1 MVSMTTFVPDG
12 SLSAR
17 DHYRESVEL
26 AVQREGNSVGLLDA
40 WALIRRRMR
49 LLASVI
55 VGCTLLAAIAS
66 FTLPKTY
73 TANSE
78 VVLERKDVRP
88 FATDASLTSLDRDR
102 SAAETE
108 MDVLQSRQLAGRV
121 VDRLNLTNNP
131 NFNPYA
137 RGAEQ
142 PPGFGSEILRYF
154 QGIAETDRSPKT
166 VRTVP
171 GPKAQRDRA
180 ISSLLRQF
188 DVSRTGESL
197 AVKIT
202 VSSPDPRLAQEIA
215 NTIANL
221 YVESSLEFK
230 QDERIADKQR
240 ALNTGGAVGFLRQS
254 MTQPLLVTLRSEEA
268 RLLQSRAEISA
279 KFGKNHP
286 QMIDVDS
293 QIAGVRSMI
302 EDEVRRILLDLEA
315 ESLKPSARIVSA
327 AELPNSPSFPV
338 ASIIVPAAFAG
349 STLLAFLLAL
359 LFEATDTRIRTGQ
372 RTAQLLRIPNLGYVP
387 KLPKHLSSQ
396 GTKRSLCAP
405 DWSDGTSAE
414 AERSIY
420 MASRFS
426 EAKKLHRVV
435 MVTSCRHNIANASTA
450 WGIATAAAAD
460 GRPTAFVNLDFHQH
474 SVPYLKSMGR
484 SPELVERYLNN
495 EAALA
500 DVVQTIPTLPGLG
513 FLDATLAMSEP
524 FRRID
529 SDKLCELIQAL
540 KQSGYDLI
548 VLHAP
553 PVLTSGDATW
563 LAPFV
568 DAVILTVSWGET
580 TEDQLLGA
588 VSQLRMNHAPLIG
601 TVINQVNPEIH
612 RRHRYGGYVITS
624 GRFPASGWIRGHSRG
639 NGAIADRPTKE
650 ANTLSVLS
658 VGAAPKSP
666 SKVL

>member
-1 MVSMTTFVPDG
+1 MTTFVSNG

-17 DHYRESVEL
+17 SHYRESVEL
-26 AVQREGNSVGLLDA
+26 AVQRNGNSVGLLDA
-40 WALIRRRMR
+40 WALVKRRMR
-49 LLASVI
+49 LLATVI
-55 VGCTLLAAIAS
+55 VGCTLLSAVAS

-73 TANSE
+73 TASSE

-88 FATDASLTSLDRDR
+88 FATDAALTTVDRDR

-108 MDVLQSRQLAGRV
+108 MDVLQSRQFAGRV
-121 VDRLNLTNNP
+121 VDRLKLINNP

-137 RGAEQ
+137 RQAKQ
-142 PPGFGSEILRYF
+142 PQNIGGGLLAYL
-154 QGIAETDRSPKT
+154 QGIIGIEQSPYP
-166 VRTVP
+166 VRTLP
-171 GPKAQRDRA
+171 DLKAQRDRA
-180 ISSLLRQF
+180 ISTLLPQLN
-188 DVSRTGESL
+188 VSRTGESL
-197 AVKIT
+197 AVRIT
-202 VSSPDPRLAQEIA
+202 VSNPSPRLAQEIA
-215 NTIANL
+215 NTIAKL

-240 ALNTGGAVGFLRQS
+240 AINTGGAVGFLRQS
-254 MTQPLLVTLRSEEA
+254 MTQPLLVTLRAEEA
-268 RLLQSRAEISA
+268 RLLQSKAEIAA

-286 QMIDVDS
+286 QMIDADS

-302 EDEVRRILLDLEA
+302 EEEVRRILLDLEA

-327 AELPNSPSFPV
+327 AELPNSPSFPK
-338 ASIIVPAAFAG
+338 ASIIVPATFAG

-359 LFEATDTRIRTGQ
+359 LFEATDTRIRSGQ
-372 RTAQLLRIPNLGYVP
+372 RTAELLRIPNLGYVP
-387 KLPKHLSSQ
+387 KIPKHFSSH
-396 GTKRSLCAP
+396 GTKRSSCIP
-405 DWSDGTSAE
+405 DWSNVTSAE

-426 EAKKLHRVV
+426 EAKQLHRVV

-474 SVPYLKSMGR
+474 SIPFLKSMGR
-484 SPELVERYLNN
+484 SPELLERYLNN
-495 EAALA
+495 EATLA

-513 FLDATLAMSEP
+513 YLDATLAMTEP
-524 FRRID
+524 FRLID

-540 KQSGYDLI
+540 RQSGYDFI

-553 PVLTSGDATW
+553 PVLSSGDATW

-568 DAVILTVSWGET
+568 DGVILMVSWGET
-580 TEDQLLGA
+580 TEDQLLVA

-601 TVINQVNPEIH
+601 TAINQVNPEIH

-624 GRFPASGWIRGHSRG
+624 RRFPAGGWIRSRSRG
-639 NGAIADRPTKE
+639 NAAIADRPVKE
-650 ANTLSVLS
+650 ANTSSVLS
-658 VGAAPKSP
+658 VRAAPSSP
-666 SKVL
+666 SKMV

>member
-1 MVSMTTFVPDG
+1 MVSMTMTFVSDG

-17 DHYRESVEL
+17 AHYRESVEL
-26 AVQREGNSVGLLDA
+26 AAQRNGNSVGLLDA
-40 WALIRRRMR
+40 WALVKRRMR
-49 LLASVI
+49 LLVSVI
-55 VGCTLLAAIAS
+55 VGCTLLSAIAS

-73 TANSE
+73 TASSD

-121 VDRLNLTNNP
+121 VDRLNLINNP

-137 RGAEQ
+137 RTAEQ
-142 PPGFGSEILRYF
+142 PSDIGGDFLGYF
-154 QGIAETDRSPKT
+154 QGIVGIDRSAKT
-166 VRTVP
+166 VRTLP
-171 GPKAQRDRA
+171 GLKTQRDRA

-202 VSSPDPRLAQEIA
+202 VSSPDPKLAQEIA

-268 RLLQSRAEISA
+268 RLLQSRAEIAA
-279 KFGKNHP
+279 KYGKNHP
-286 QMIDVDS
+286 QMIDVGS
-293 QIAGVRSMI
+293 QIAGVRRMI

-338 ASIIVPAAFAG
+338 AGIIIPATFAG

-359 LFEATDTRIRTGQ
+359 LFEATDTRIRSGQ
-372 RTAQLLRIPNLGYVP
+372 RTAQLLRMPNLGYVP
-387 KLPKHLSSQ
+387 KLPKHLPYQ
-396 GTKRSLCAP
+396 GTKRSSGVPA
-405 DWSDGTSAE
+405 WSNASAE

-435 MVTSCRHNIANASTA
+435 MVTSCHHNIANASTA

-460 GRPTAFVNLDFHQH
+460 GRPTAFVNLDFHEH
-474 SVPYLKSMGR
+474 SVPCLKSVGH
-484 SPELVERYLNN
+484 SPELFERYLNN
-495 EAALA
+495 EATLA
-500 DVVQTIPTLPGLG
+500 DVVQTDPALPGLG
-513 FLDATLAMSEP
+513 LLDATLAMTEP
-524 FRRID
+524 FRLID
-529 SDKLCELIQAL
+529 SKKLCELIQAL

-553 PVLTSGDATW
+553 PVLSSGDATW

-580 TEDQLLGA
+580 TEDQLLVA

-601 TVINQVNPEIH
+601 TAINQVNPEIH
-612 RRHRYGGYVITS
+612 RRHGYGGYVITS
-624 GRFPASGWIRGHSRG
+624 RRFPATGWIRRHSRG

-650 ANTLSVLS
+650 ANALSVRS
-658 VGAAPKSP
+658 VGAAPNSP

>member
-1 MVSMTTFVPDG
+1 MVSMTTFVSNG

-17 DHYRESVEL
+17 SHYRESVEL
-26 AVQREGNSVGLLDA
+26 AVQRNGNSVGLLDA
-40 WALIRRRMR
+40 WALVKRRMR
-49 LLASVI
+49 LLATVI
-55 VGCTLLAAIAS
+55 VGCTLLSAIAS

-73 TANSE
+73 TASSE

-88 FATDASLTSLDRDR
+88 FATDASLTTVDRDR

-108 MDVLQSRQLAGRV
+108 MDVLQSRQFAGRV
-121 VDRLNLTNNP
+121 VDRLELINNP
-131 NFNPYA
+131 SFNPYA
-137 RGAEQ
+137 RQAKQ
-142 PPGFGSEILRYF
+142 PQNIGGGLLAYL
-154 QGIAETDRSPKT
+154 QGIIGIDQSPDP
-166 VRTVP
+166 VRTLP
-171 GPKAQRDRA
+171 DLKAQRDRA
-180 ISSLLRQF
+180 ISTLLPQLN
-188 DVSRTGESL
+188 VSRTGESL
-197 AVKIT
+197 AVRIT
-202 VSSPDPRLAQEIA
+202 VSNPSPRLAQEIA
-215 NTIANL
+215 NTIAKL

-240 ALNTGGAVGFLRQS
+240 AINTGGAVGFLRQS
-254 MTQPLLVTLRSEEA
+254 MTQPLLVTLRAEEA
-268 RLLQSRAEISA
+268 RLLQSKAEIAA

-286 QMIDVDS
+286 QMIDADS

-302 EDEVRRILLDLEA
+302 EEEVRRILLDLEA

-327 AELPNSPSFPV
+327 AELPNSPSFPK
-338 ASIIVPAAFAG
+338 ASIIVPATFAG

-359 LFEATDTRIRTGQ
+359 LFEATDTRIRSGQ
-372 RTAQLLRIPNLGYVP
+372 RTAELLRIPNLGYVP
-387 KLPKHLSSQ
+387 KIPKHFSSH
-396 GTKRSLCAP
+396 GTKRSSCIP
-405 DWSDGTSAE
+405 DWSNVTSAE

-426 EAKKLHRVV
+426 EAKQLHRVV

-474 SVPYLKSMGR
+474 SIPFLKSMGR
-484 SPELVERYLNN
+484 SPELLERYLNN
-495 EAALA
+495 EATLA

-513 FLDATLAMSEP
+513 YLDATLAMTEP
-524 FRRID
+524 FRLID

-540 KQSGYDLI
+540 RQSGYDFI

-553 PVLTSGDATW
+553 PVLSSGDATW

-568 DAVILTVSWGET
+568 DGVILMVSWGET
-580 TEDQLLGA
+580 TEDQLLVA

-601 TVINQVNPEIH
+601 TAINQVNPDIH

-624 GRFPASGWIRGHSRG
+624 RRFPAGGWIRSRSRG
-639 NGAIADRPTKE
+639 NGAIADRPIKE
-650 ANTLSVLS
+650 TNTSSVLS
-658 VGAAPKSP
+658 VRAAPNSP
-666 SKVL
+666 SKMV

>member
-1 MVSMTTFVPDG
+1 MVSMTTFVSNG

-17 DHYRESVEL
+17 SHYRESVEL
-26 AVQREGNSVGLLDA
+26 AVQRNGNSVGLLDA
-40 WALIRRRMR
+40 WALVKRRMR
-49 LLASVI
+49 LLATVI
-55 VGCTLLAAIAS
+55 VGCTLLSAIAS

-73 TANSE
+73 TASSE

-88 FATDASLTSLDRDR
+88 FATDAALTTVDRDR

-108 MDVLQSRQLAGRV
+108 MDVLQSRQFAGRV
-121 VDRLNLTNNP
+121 VDRLKLINNP

-137 RGAEQ
+137 RQAKQ
-142 PPGFGSEILRYF
+142 PQNIGGGLLAYL
-154 QGIAETDRSPKT
+154 QGIIGIDQSPDP
-166 VRTVP
+166 VRTLP
-171 GPKAQRDRA
+171 DLKAQRDRA
-180 ISSLLRQF
+180 ISTLLPQLN
-188 DVSRTGESL
+188 VSRTGESL
-197 AVKIT
+197 AVRIT
-202 VSSPDPRLAQEIA
+202 VSNPSPRLAQEIA
-215 NTIANL
+215 NTIAKL

-240 ALNTGGAVGFLRQS
+240 AINTGGAVGFLRQS
-254 MTQPLLVTLRSEEA
+254 MTQPLLVTLRAEEA
-268 RLLQSRAEISA
+268 RLLQSKAEIAA

-286 QMIDVDS
+286 QMIDADS

-302 EDEVRRILLDLEA
+302 EEEVRRILLDLEA

-327 AELPNSPSFPV
+327 AELPNSPSFPK
-338 ASIIVPAAFAG
+338 ASIIVPATFAG

-359 LFEATDTRIRTGQ
+359 LFEATDTRIRSGQ
-372 RTAQLLRIPNLGYVP
+372 RTAELLRIPNLGYVP
-387 KLPKHLSSQ
+387 KIPKHFSSH
-396 GTKRSLCAP
+396 GTKRSSCIP
-405 DWSDGTSAE
+405 DWSNVTSAE

-426 EAKKLHRVV
+426 EAKQLHRVV

-474 SVPYLKSMGR
+474 SIPFLKSMGR
-484 SPELVERYLNN
+484 SPELLERYLNN
-495 EAALA
+495 EATLS
-500 DVVQTIPTLPGLG
+500 DIVQTIPTLPGLG
-513 FLDATLAMSEP
+513 YLDATLAMTEP
-524 FRRID
+524 FRLID

-540 KQSGYDLI
+540 RQGGYDFI

-553 PVLTSGDATW
+553 PVLSSGDATW

-568 DAVILTVSWGET
+568 DGVILMVSWGET
-580 TEDQLLGA
+580 TEDQLLVA

-601 TVINQVNPEIH
+601 TAINQVNPEIH

-624 GRFPASGWIRGHSRG
+624 RRFPAGGWIRSRSRG
-639 NGAIADRPTKE
+639 NAAIADRPVKE
-650 ANTLSVLS
+650 ANTPSVLS
-658 VGAAPKSP
+658 VRAAPSSP
-666 SKVL
+666 SKMV

>member
-1 MVSMTTFVPDG
+1 MTTFVSNG

-17 DHYRESVEL
+17 SHYRESVEL
-26 AVQREGNSVGLLDA
+26 AVQRNGNSVGLLDA
-40 WALIRRRMR
+40 WALVKRRMR
-49 LLASVI
+49 LLATVI
-55 VGCTLLAAIAS
+55 VGCTLLSAIAS

-73 TANSE
+73 TASSE

-88 FATDASLTSLDRDR
+88 FATDAALTTVDRDR

-108 MDVLQSRQLAGRV
+108 MDVLQSRQFAGRV
-121 VDRLNLTNNP
+121 VDRLKLINNP

-137 RGAEQ
+137 RQAKQ
-142 PPGFGSEILRYF
+142 PQNIGGGLLAYL
-154 QGIAETDRSPKT
+154 QGIIGIDQSPDP
-166 VRTVP
+166 VRTLP
-171 GPKAQRDRA
+171 DLKAQRDRA
-180 ISSLLRQF
+180 ISTLLPQLN
-188 DVSRTGESL
+188 VSRTGESL
-197 AVKIT
+197 AVRIT
-202 VSSPDPRLAQEIA
+202 VSNPSPRLAQEIA
-215 NTIANL
+215 NTIAKL

-240 ALNTGGAVGFLRQS
+240 AINTGGAVGFLRQS
-254 MTQPLLVTLRSEEA
+254 MTQPLLVTLRAEEA
-268 RLLQSRAEISA
+268 RLLQSKAEIAA

-286 QMIDVDS
+286 QMIDADS

-302 EDEVRRILLDLEA
+302 EEEVRRILLDLEA

-327 AELPNSPSFPV
+327 AELPNSPSFPK
-338 ASIIVPAAFAG
+338 ASIIVPATFAG

-359 LFEATDTRIRTGQ
+359 LFEATDTRIRSGQ
-372 RTAQLLRIPNLGYVP
+372 RTAELLRIPNLGYVP
-387 KLPKHLSSQ
+387 KIPKHFSSH
-396 GTKRSLCAP
+396 GTKRSSCIP
-405 DWSDGTSAE
+405 DWSNVTSAE

-426 EAKKLHRVV
+426 EAKQLHRVV

-474 SVPYLKSMGR
+474 SIPFLKSMGR
-484 SPELVERYLNN
+484 SPELLERYLNN
-495 EAALA
+495 EATLS
-500 DVVQTIPTLPGLG
+500 DIVQTIPTLPGLG
-513 FLDATLAMSEP
+513 YLDATLAMTEP
-524 FRRID
+524 FRLID

-540 KQSGYDLI
+540 RQGGYDFI

-553 PVLTSGDATW
+553 PVLSSGDATW

-568 DAVILTVSWGET
+568 DGVILMVSWGET
-580 TEDQLLGA
+580 TEDQLLVA

-601 TVINQVNPEIH
+601 TAINQVNPEIH

-624 GRFPASGWIRGHSRG
+624 RRFPAGGWIRSRSRG
-639 NGAIADRPTKE
+639 NAAIADRPVKE
-650 ANTLSVLS
+650 ANTPSVLS
-658 VGAAPKSP
+658 VRAAPSSP
-666 SKVL
+666 SKMV

>member
-1 MVSMTTFVPDG
+1 MVSMMTFGSDG

-17 DHYRESVEL
+17 AHYRESVEL
-26 AVQREGNSVGLLDA
+26 AVQRNGNSVGLLDA
-40 WALIRRRMR
+40 WALVKRRMR
-49 LLASVI
+49 LLVSVI

-73 TANSE
+73 TASSE
-78 VVLERKDVRP
+78 LVLERKDVRP

-108 MDVLQSRQLAGRV
+108 MDVLQSRQFAGRV
-121 VDRLNLTNNP
+121 VDRLKLINNP
-131 NFNPYA
+131 SFNPYA
-137 RGAEQ
+137 GGAKQ
-142 PPGFGSEILRYF
+142 PRDIGGGLLRQF
-154 QGIAETDRSPKT
+154 QRMIGIDRSPDPVRNVPDLKT
-166 VRTVP
+166 
-171 GPKAQRDRA
+171 QRDRA
-180 ISSLLRQF
+180 ISSLLPQF

-197 AVKIT
+197 AVRIT
-202 VSSPDPRLAQEIA
+202 VSNPEPKLAQQIA

-268 RLLQSRAEISA
+268 RLLQTRAEIAA

-286 QMIDVDS
+286 QMIDADS
-293 QIAGVRSMI
+293 QIAGVRRMI
-302 EDEVRRILLDLEA
+302 EEEVRRILLDLEA

-327 AELPNSPSFPV
+327 AELPNSPSFPR
-338 ASIIVPAAFAG
+338 ASIMVPAAFAG

-359 LFEATDTRIRTGQ
+359 LFEATDTRIRSGQ
-372 RTAQLLRIPNLGYVP
+372 RTAELLRIPNLGYVP
-387 KLPKHLSSQ
+387 KLPKHLSSL
-396 GTKRSLCAP
+396 GTKRSSCIP
-405 DWSDGTSAE
+405 DWSNVTSAE

-426 EAKKLHRVV
+426 EAKQLHRVV
-435 MVTSCRHNIANASTA
+435 MITSCRHNIANASTA

-474 SVPYLKSMGR
+474 SVLYLKSMGR
-484 SPELVERYLNN
+484 SPELVERYLKN
-495 EAALA
+495 EATLS

-513 FLDATLAMSEP
+513 FLDATLAMTEP
-524 FRRID
+524 FRSID
-529 SDKLCELIQAL
+529 SDKLCDLILAL
-540 KQSGYDLI
+540 KQSGYDFI

-568 DAVILTVSWGET
+568 DGVILMVSWGET
-580 TEDQLLGA
+580 TEDQLLAA

-601 TVINQVNPEIH
+601 TAINQVDPEVH
-612 RRHRYGGYVITS
+612 KRHRYGGYVITS
-624 GRFPASGWIRGHSRG
+624 KRFPTSGWIRSLSRG
-639 NGAIADRPTKE
+639 NGAAADRLPKE
-650 ANTLSVLS
+650 AATSPVLS
-658 VGAAPKSP
+658 ARAAPNSP
-666 SKVL
+666 SNIV

>member
-1 MVSMTTFVPDG
+1 MVSMTTFVSDG

-55 VGCTLLAAIAS
+55 VGCTLLSAIAS

-73 TANSE
+73 TAISE

-108 MDVLQSRQLAGRV
+108 MDVLQSRQFAGRV
-121 VDRLNLTNNP
+121 VDRLNLTDNP
-131 NFNPYA
+131 DFNPYA
-137 RGAEQ
+137 RGATQ
-142 PPGFGSEILRYF
+142 PLSIGGEALRHFQRIFGI
-154 QGIAETDRSPKT
+154 DRSPKS
-166 VRTVP
+166 VRTLP
-171 GPKAQRDRA
+171 DLKAQRDRA
-180 ISSLLRQF
+180 ISSLLPQF
-188 DVSRTGESL
+188 NVSRTGESL
-197 AVKIT
+197 AVKID
-202 VSSPDPRLAQEIA
+202 VSNPDPKLAQKIA

-254 MTQPLLVTLRSEEA
+254 MTQPLLVTLRTEEA

-286 QMIDVDS
+286 QMIDADS
-293 QIAGVRSMI
+293 QLAGVRRMI

-315 ESLKPSARIVSA
+315 EALKPSARIVSA
-327 AELPNSPSFPV
+327 AELPNSPSFPQ

-359 LFEATDTRIRTGQ
+359 LFEATDTRIRSGQ

-387 KLPKHLSSQ
+387 KIPKKYMSHGARRSS
-396 GTKRSLCAP
+396 CIP
-405 DWSDGTSAE
+405 DWSNVTSAE

-426 EAKKLHRVV
+426 EAKQLHRVV

-474 SVPYLKSMGR
+474 SVPCLKSMGR

-495 EAALA
+495 EATLF
-500 DVVQTIPTLPGLG
+500 DVVQTIPALPGLG
-513 FLDATLAMSEP
+513 FIDATRAMTEP
-524 FRRID
+524 FRLVD
-529 SDKLCELIQAL
+529 SDKLCELIVGL
-540 KQSGYDLI
+540 KQSGYDFI

-568 DAVILTVSWGET
+568 DGVILMVSWGET
-580 TEDQLLGA
+580 TEDQLLAG

-601 TVINQVNPEIH
+601 TAINQVNPEVH
-612 RRHRYGGYVITS
+612 KRHRYGGYVITS
-624 GRFPASGWIRGHSRG
+624 KRVPAGGWIRSHSRG
-639 NGAIADRPTKE
+639 NGAIADRLTKE
-650 ANTLSVLS
+650 TNTAPVLS
-658 VGAAPKSP
+658 ARAAPTS
-666 SKVL
+666 SSNVV

>member
-1 MVSMTTFVPDG
+1 MVSMTTFVSNG

-17 DHYRESVEL
+17 SHYRESVEL
-26 AVQREGNSVGLLDA
+26 AVQRNGNSVGLLDA
-40 WALIRRRMR
+40 WALVKRRMR
-49 LLASVI
+49 LLATVI
-55 VGCTLLAAIAS
+55 VGCTLLSAVAS

-73 TANSE
+73 TASSE

-88 FATDASLTSLDRDR
+88 FATDAALTTVDRDR

-108 MDVLQSRQLAGRV
+108 MDVLQSRQFAGRV
-121 VDRLNLTNNP
+121 VDRLKLINNP

-137 RGAEQ
+137 RQAKQ
-142 PPGFGSEILRYF
+142 PQNIGGGLLAYL
-154 QGIAETDRSPKT
+154 QGIIGIEQSPYP
-166 VRTVP
+166 VRTLP
-171 GPKAQRDRA
+171 DLKAQRDRA
-180 ISSLLRQF
+180 ISTLLPQLN
-188 DVSRTGESL
+188 VSRTGESL
-197 AVKIT
+197 AVRIT
-202 VSSPDPRLAQEIA
+202 VSNPSPRLAQEIA
-215 NTIANL
+215 NTIAKL

-240 ALNTGGAVGFLRQS
+240 AINTGGAVGFLRQS
-254 MTQPLLVTLRSEEA
+254 MTQPLLVTLRAEEA
-268 RLLQSRAEISA
+268 RLLQSKAEIAA

-286 QMIDVDS
+286 QMIDADS

-302 EDEVRRILLDLEA
+302 EEEVRRILLDLEA

-327 AELPNSPSFPV
+327 AELPNSPSFPK
-338 ASIIVPAAFAG
+338 ASIIVPATFAG

-359 LFEATDTRIRTGQ
+359 LFEATDTRIRSGQ
-372 RTAQLLRIPNLGYVP
+372 RTAELLRIPNLGYVP
-387 KLPKHLSSQ
+387 KIPKHFSSH
-396 GTKRSLCAP
+396 GTKRSSCIP
-405 DWSDGTSAE
+405 DWSNVTSAE

-426 EAKKLHRVV
+426 EAKQLHRVV

-474 SVPYLKSMGR
+474 SIPFLKSMGR
-484 SPELVERYLNN
+484 SPELLERYLNN
-495 EAALA
+495 EATLA

-513 FLDATLAMSEP
+513 YLDATLAMTEP
-524 FRRID
+524 FRLID

-540 KQSGYDLI
+540 RQSGYDFI

-553 PVLTSGDATW
+553 PVLSSGDATW

-568 DAVILTVSWGET
+568 DGVILMVSWGET
-580 TEDQLLGA
+580 TEDQLLVA

-601 TVINQVNPEIH
+601 TAINQVNPEIH

-624 GRFPASGWIRGHSRG
+624 RRFPAGGWIRSRSRG
-639 NGAIADRPTKE
+639 NAAIADRPVKE
-650 ANTLSVLS
+650 ANTSSVLS
-658 VGAAPKSP
+658 VRAAPSSP
-666 SKVL
+666 SKMV